1 MKKRALW
8 ILVAVIAA
16 GALVLILVSNLSSKG
31 RIKIDAGG
39 AEAKLQLGGG
49 LFSKAVI
56 SSGAGPTKVS
66 ARTYYPQS
74 VSISMQQGSD
84 TWQIDNRGPWGKS
97 STIEVKNNE
106 TTVLRLGPPFI
117 VKPGINKSGSSVS
130 INFSIFGQAGEKYQN
145 YAKKNNSRV
154 PAPKVRIIDETGKVI
169 ASGKFAYG

>member
-1 MKKRALW
+1 MNKKALW
-8 ILVAVIAA
+8 VLVAVIAA
-16 GALVLILVSNLSSKG
+16 GALILILVSNSSSEG

-39 AEAKLQLGGG
+39 AVAELELEGG
-49 LFSKAVI
+49 LFDAI
-56 SSGAGPTKVS
+56 TINSGAEPIKVD

-117 VKPGINKSGSSVS
+117 VKPGINKSGSTVS
-130 INFSIFGQAGEKYQN
+130 IDFSIFGQAGEKYQN

-154 PAPKVRIIDETGKVI
+154 PAPKVRIVDEAGNVL
-169 ASGKFAYG
+169 ASGRFKYG

>member
-1 MKKRALW
+1 MKKRDIW
-8 ILVAVIAA
+8 ISIAIIAA
-16 GALVLILVSNLSSKG
+16 AGLLLYAYSQKTG
-31 RIKIDAGG
+31 QIKIDAGG
-39 AEAKLQLGGG
+39 AIAELELAGG
-49 LFSKAVI
+49 LFNTVTM
-56 SSGAGPTKVS
+56 SSGAEPTKLN

-117 VKPGINKSGSSVS
+117 VKPGINKSGSTVS

-145 YAKKNNSRV
+145 YAKKNNSRL
-154 PAPKVRIIDETGKVI
+154 PAPKVRIVDEAGNVL